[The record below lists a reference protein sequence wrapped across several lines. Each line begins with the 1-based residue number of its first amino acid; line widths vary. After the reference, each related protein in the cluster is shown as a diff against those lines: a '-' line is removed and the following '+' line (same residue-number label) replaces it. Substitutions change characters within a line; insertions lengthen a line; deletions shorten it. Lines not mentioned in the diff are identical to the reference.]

1 MDINLESQS
10 EFSTKATKSFSLPHN
25 FLNRFATKVLEENIV
40 KTVYKKT
47 LQGLLDSKTNNDL
60 VEQINLDK
68 IFNFFEEQNKQRAIK
83 KKRVTN
89 KNYRKGLPH

>member
-1 MDINLESQS
+1 MDTDFESGS

-25 FLNRFATKVLEENIV
+25 FLNRFAAKVLEENIV

-47 LQGLLDSKTNNDL
+47 LQGLLDRKTNNDI

-68 IFNFFEEQNKQRAIK
+68 IYNFFEECNKQRTIK
-83 KKRVTN
+83 KRRATN
-89 KNYRKGLPH
+89 KNSRKGLPH

>member
-1 MDINLESQS
+1 MDMIFESQS

-25 FLNRFATKVLEENIV
+25 FLNRFAAKVLEENIV

-47 LQGLLDSKTNNDL
+47 LQGLLDRKTNNDL